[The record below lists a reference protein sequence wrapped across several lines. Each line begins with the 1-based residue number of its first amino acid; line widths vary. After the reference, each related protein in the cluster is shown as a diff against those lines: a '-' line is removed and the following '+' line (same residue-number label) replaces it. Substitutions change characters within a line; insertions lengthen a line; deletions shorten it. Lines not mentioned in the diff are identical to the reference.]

1 MLQPDELSNFW
12 NSVLRTHTG
21 STERLGA
28 VSHVQ
33 DDCIRVICGIRPDG
47 SPLISPWLRPGT
59 QSGVNREKHTY
70 EIGQNVNLSSIAGS
84 FRNALVN
91 HWAPNNSHPSPP
103 QSQQVNGHSGI
114 VGKFAFSY
122 HKSNPSGDYADH
134 QINNQAEQN
143 PQYQQQSGG
152 FDSGGGGGGGQQG
165 GQQQGQAPQAAMKSR
180 LHEKTFI
187 THRVGKNVRV
197 AVSDKEAIVMF
208 GEEGENTVFCDDEG
222 CHSTK
227 PLTVKK
233 PQSQIDND

>member
-1 MLQPDELSNFW
+1 MLGPDELQNFLT
-12 NSVLRTHTG
+12 SALRTHTG
-21 STERLGA
+21 SSERLGA

-70 EIGQNVNLSSIAGS
+70 EVGQNVNLSSIAGS

-103 QSQQVNGHSGI
+103 QSKQVNGQSGI
-114 VGKFAFSY
+114 VGKFAYSY

-134 QINNQAEQN
+134 QINDQAEQN
-143 PQYQQQSGG
+143 QQYQQQSGG
-152 FDSGGGGGGGQQG
+152 FESGGGGGQQG

-180 LHEKTFI
+180 IHEKTGI
-187 THRVGKNVRV
+187 THRYGKNVRLF
-197 AVSDKEAIVMF
+197 ASEKEAMIAY
-208 GEEGENTVFCDDEG
+208 GEGLQNTVFCNESG
-222 CHSTK
+222 CYSTK
-227 PLTVKK
+227 PIQIKK
-233 PQSQIDND
+233 PQSQPDND